1 MTNRHVVNAIALLLA
16 SMPFGPRKIRDA
28 SRREQALINELR
40 RADGSDARRR
50 LFHQHLR
57 MIPSRQA
64 ASLIRAVIDVEHSFL
79 FDCPPTEW
87 RTIDLPPADAIRRF
101 AARQIP
107 HISSEMLSR
116 TTALETIIHLLDASL
131 DPAFV
136 QVHGRG
142 EPQILPNG
150 EMFMSVKRADGMI
163 MSSISFASVVSLR
176 NKKTDDRDARPAAG

>member
-28 SRREQALINELR
+28 SRREQALINDLR

-64 ASLIRAVIDVEHSFL
+64 ASLIRAVIDVEHSVL

-101 AARQIP
+101 AARQIS
-107 HISSEMLSR
+107 HISSEMLNQS
-116 TTALETIIHLLDASL
+116 TALETIILLLDASL

-136 QVHGRG
+136 KSFGRG

-150 EMFMSVKRADGMI
+150 EMFMSVTLTAGTI
-163 MSSISFASVVSLR
+163 MSAISCARVDSSR
-176 NKKTDDRDARPAAG
+176 NEKTDDRETRPAAG